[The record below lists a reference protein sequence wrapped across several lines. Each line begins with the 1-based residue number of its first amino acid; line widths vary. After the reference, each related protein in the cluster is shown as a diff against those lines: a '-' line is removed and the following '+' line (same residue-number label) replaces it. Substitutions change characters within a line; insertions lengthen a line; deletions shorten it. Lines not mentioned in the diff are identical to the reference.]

1 MDKMILGILM
11 VQRLTAYEIRNII
24 RDNFRLMCSDSL
36 GSIQAALKK
45 LVADGRVTWS
55 EHVEKGINKKR
66 YSITD
71 SGRTYFMEWLRIP
84 AEMAKIKNMDLAKL
98 LFMGM
103 IPSEERK
110 LLLDEI
116 ISKLELELKGLEEIW
131 SSIKREQTSQETVQ
145 RIERDPEYRA
155 GIEWATQNG
164 DLNENVKEICDYEL
178 ITLEYGIN
186 ITRFQ
191 ADWFKTLRSRIVGA
205 EEERGD
211 CR

>member
-45 LVADGRVTWS
+45 LVADGRVTCS

-131 SSIKREQTSQETVQ
+131 SSIKREQSNQETVQ

-164 DLNENVKEICDYEL
+164 DLNENVREICDYEL

-191 ADWFKTLRSRIVGA
+191 ADWFKTLRSRIVGE